1 VTTARLETF
10 SDGVFAIAI
19 TLLVLEIQVPE
30 EPTLHALGDLWSS
43 YLAYGVSFLLIG
55 LVWANHHTM
64 FDHIERGDRA
74 LLFLN
79 TLLLA
84 DVAFIPFAT
93 GVMARTLRISEHE
106 QLGTAF
112 YGAVIAIGGIPF
124 NLIWWWARRERLLG
138 SSISDVEARRLAVR
152 YWLGPAIYAAAALLA
167 LLAPY
172 AAIAV
177 YAALIVFYW
186 VEPIRRTAAPRPTP

>member
-19 TLLVLEIQVPE
+19 TLLVLEIRVPE

-55 LVWANHHTM
+55 LTWANLHTM

-74 LLFLN
+74 LLFIN
-79 TLLLA
+79 TLLLM
-84 DVAFIPFAT
+84 DVAFIPFSA
-93 GVMARTLRISEHE
+93 GVMAQTLRTGEHE
-106 QLGTAF
+106 QLGTAL
-112 YGAVIAIGGIPF
+112 YGAVIAVGGLPF

-138 SSISDVEARRLAVR
+138 PTISEADAAAIARRF
-152 YWLGPAIYAAAALLA
+152 WLGPTLYAVGALLA
-167 LLAPY
+167 LAVPY
-172 AAIAV
+172 AAIAL
-177 YAALIVFYW
+177 YAALIVLYW
-186 VEPIRRTAAPRPTP
+186 FEPLRRRRPA

>member
-1 VTTARLETF
+1 MRAVPTARLETF

-43 YLAYGVSFLLIG
+43 YLAYAVSFLLIG
-55 LVWANHHTM
+55 LIWANHHTM

-79 TLLLA
+79 TLLLL
-84 DVAFIPFAT
+84 DVAFIPFST
-93 GVMARTLRISEHE
+93 GVMAQTLRTSEHE
-106 QLGTAF
+106 QLGTAL

-138 SSISDVEARRLAVR
+138 PTLGEAEAAAIARRF
-152 YWLGPAIYAAAALLA
+152 WLGPVVYGLGALLA
-167 LLAPY
+167 LAAPY
-172 AAIAV
+172 AAIAL

-186 VEPIRRTAAPRPTP
+186 FEPIRRAR